1 MFVFVLSFFMYLLL
15 VWSGGGIPPFE
26 FGIALIISTV
36 LALSVRSRSHA
47 RHFGLAGL
55 NPIRWLGFVYFMFGP
70 FMVAMVKSNID
81 VAIRIITGNINPGIV
96 KVDTGLSGDMSKTLL
111 ANAITLTPGTLTVEV
126 EEDTG
131 VFYVHW
137 INVTDKEP
145 SGEAVYGSFGE
156 WARRLAE

>member
-36 LALSVRSRSHA
+36 LAFSVRSRSHA

-55 NPIRWLGFVYFMFGP
+55 NPMRWLGFLYFMFGP

-96 KVDTGLSGDMSKTLL
+96 KVDTGLKGDMSKTLL

-137 INVTDKEP
+137 INVTDKVP